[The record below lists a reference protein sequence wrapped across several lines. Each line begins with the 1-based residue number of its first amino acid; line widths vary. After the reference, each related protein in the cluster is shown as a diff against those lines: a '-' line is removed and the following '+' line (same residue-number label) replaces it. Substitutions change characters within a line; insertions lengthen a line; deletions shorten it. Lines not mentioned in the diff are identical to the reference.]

1 MSTPISSITRTAS
14 GLTWTASVP
23 ALCGSKRSPPR
34 WRSRAS
40 AIWLLAELCVHRNRT
55 LARSPT
61 SAAATG
67 HAPLLGSGEQ
77 ALRGLA
83 EQLRGSLPVEG
94 VEAPLPALLLAHQP
108 CVLELLHVVGNLR
121 LAHAEDLLELADADA
136 FLPLASR
143 NARVREVAAAAAVGH
158 HAEHP
163 HPYGVREGAAQGD
176 EPVHTFLGAGP
187 AGAVLLQ
194 DSELSGAHGVLP
206 AGLRPRI
213 KALASGTSA
222 AAVVAAVVAVS
233 PQQPE
238 PPQQPEASAN
248 SCS

>member
-1 MSTPISSITRTAS
+1 MSTPISSIARTAS
-14 GLTWTASVP
+14 GLTWVASVP

-61 SAAATG
+61 SAADTG

-94 VEAPLPALLLAHQP
+94 VEAPLPTPLLAHQP

-136 FLPLASR
+136 FLPLASGTP
-143 NARVREVAAAAAVGH
+143 E
-158 HAEHP
+158 
-163 HPYGVREGAAQGD
+163 
-176 EPVHTFLGAGP
+176 
-187 AGAVLLQ
+187 
-194 DSELSGAHGVLP
+194 SEKSQQ
-206 AGLRPRI
+206 LRPSAIMLSILTLMGSERARPRATSRSI
-213 KALASGTSA
+213 SLSWASLRAPFSSKTPSSPALTASSRPACALG
-222 AAVVAAVVAVS
+222 
-233 PQQPE
+233 
-238 PPQQPEASAN
+238 
-248 SCS
+248 